1 MKNKIRKENA
11 HYGLNAKIFYF
22 SQARVDHT
30 AVVDEVGGNIIII
43 GGEDQPSGEIIK
55 SKLPSKNLVFQ
66 SSRAAMRLCF

>member
-30 AVVDEVGGNIIII
+30 AVVDEVGGSIIII

-55 SKLPSKNLVFQ
+55 SKLPSRKLVDFLKYFNLQ
-66 SSRAAMRLCF
+66 ELQ

>member
-1 MKNKIRKENA
+1 MLTID
-11 HYGLNAKIFYF
+11 FYF

-55 SKLPSKNLVFQ
+55 SKLPSRNLVDFL
-66 SSRAAMRLCF
+66 M